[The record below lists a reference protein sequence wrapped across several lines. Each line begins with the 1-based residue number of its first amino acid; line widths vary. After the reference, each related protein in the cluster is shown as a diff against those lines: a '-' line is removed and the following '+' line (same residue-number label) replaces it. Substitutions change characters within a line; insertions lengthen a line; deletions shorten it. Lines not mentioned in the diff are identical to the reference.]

1 MGEFIYGLLANAV
14 LPHKLRQTQ
23 VNEFANVSRITILL
37 YDILIN
43 LEREKRLVWDAKFR
57 ASSVLY
63 YVLRYPVIAFQVFT
77 IFESHITSQ
86 LRFALQIHFHAIYH
100 LHEDRFMCLVYT
112 ACLCIAP
119 QRNTLL
125 LSSSI
130 PDSYRSI
137 ECRS

>member
-1 MGEFIYGLLANAV
+1 MSSQMSLESVCTLLN
-14 LPHKLRQTQ
+14 LSR
-23 VNEFANVSRITILL
+23 VSCAHEPNNCAAILL

-86 LRFALQIHFHAIYH
+86 
-100 LHEDRFMCLVYT
+100 V
-112 ACLCIAP
+112 CIP
-119 QRNTLL
+119 
-125 LSSSI
+125 
-130 PDSYRSI
+130 SYIS
-137 ECRS
+137 